1 MYDVGA
7 CCCRKLYDGSVCG
20 SYDSLKKAF
29 QKRRRRYSKHE
40 LDIALLCSAYKG
52 IPECVNLLLDKRADI
67 TATDKNGDNAL
78 ILAATKGY
86 TEIVEILLRRGCPP
100 DTTNVYHQTALLK
113 ACVHKHPTIVKLL
126 CCCISSENSANK
138 DQSKK
143 NRPTVPQYERSLLS
157 YDLYSFKATIPLIEA
172 VRVENVQI
180 VKMLLGAKFSAK
192 ETNTFR
198 ETALHIAA
206 AGRSTE
212 IIDILVTAGADINA
226 IKKGNIT
233 PLMIAVIFKREENIL
248 LLLKHGADAAIGH
261 NWYGYKTCILSE
273 AIYRSASERVIGAL
287 CEAGAELN
295 YRDKLN
301 RTALSRAV
309 EIVNFPLIKC
319 LIRYGCKVNTVSFD
333 QQGQIFNS
341 NRSTLL
347 QFSIQTGSI
356 ELVQLLYR
364 VGAFSNKNLFEFY
377 TEECSEEST
386 VMSPLVEVVITFA
399 TNPGTLALLC
409 CKTINNEMELPLP
422 LTISQLNLPPPLRD
436 FLLYTDI

>member
-1 MYDVGA
+1 M
-7 CCCRKLYDGSVCG
+7 
-20 SYDSLKKAF
+20 
-29 QKRRRRYSKHE
+29 
-40 LDIALLCSAYKG
+40 
-52 IPECVNLLLDKRADI
+52 LDKRADI

-78 ILAATKGY
+78 ILAAAKGY

-100 DTTNVYHQTALLK
+100 DNTNVYHQTAILK
-113 ACVHKHPTIVKLL
+113 ACVHQRPSIVKLL
-126 CCCISSENSANK
+126 CCCISSENFANK

-143 NRPTVPQYERSLLS
+143 SRLTNPQYERAFFS
-157 YDLYSFKATIPLIEA
+157 YHLYSFKATIPLIEA
-172 VRVENVQI
+172 VRVENAQI
-180 VKMLLGAKFSAK
+180 VKMLLEAKFPVI

-198 ETALHIAA
+198 ETALHIAS

-212 IIDILVTAGADINA
+212 IIDILVAAGADINA

-233 PLMIAVIFKREENIL
+233 PLMIAVIYKREENIL
-248 LLLKHGADAAIGH
+248 LLLKHGADASIGH

-301 RTALSRAV
+301 RTPLSRAV
-309 EIVNFPLIKC
+309 EVVNVPLIKC
-319 LIRYGCKVNTVSFD
+319 LLRFGCKVDTVCFD
-333 QQGQIFNS
+333 QQGQNFDN

-347 QFSIQTGSI
+347 QFSIQTGNI

-377 TEECSEEST
+377 TEEYSEESI

-399 TNPGTLALLC
+399 TNPGSLALLSR
-409 CKTINNEMELPLP
+409 KTINNEMELPLP

-436 FLLYTDI
+436 FLLYKDI